1 MNDKARQQR
10 QLQQQRQQQQA
21 QTDPQHQRGGGLPER
36 QDQSHRNATPAWAKK
51 QAASAGQ

>member
-10 QLQQQRQQQQA
+10 QLQQQRQQQKA
-21 QTDPQHQRGGGLPER
+21 QTDQYQRGGELPER
-36 QDQSHRNATPAWAKK
+36 QDQSHHNATPAWAKK